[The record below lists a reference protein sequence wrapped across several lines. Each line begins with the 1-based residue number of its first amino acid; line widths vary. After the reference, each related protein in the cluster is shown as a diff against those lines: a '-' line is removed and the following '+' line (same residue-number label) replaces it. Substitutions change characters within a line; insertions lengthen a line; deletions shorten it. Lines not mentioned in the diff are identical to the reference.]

1 MKGRRLRV
9 AGRVQGVF
17 FRNWTIDEA
26 RALGIRGWVRNRSDG
41 SVEILALG
49 DEEALD
55 ALLAKVRAGPRSA
68 RVERVDIEA
77 VEEDAPEDFTRAS
90 TV

>member
-55 ALLAKVRAGPRSA
+55 ALLARVREGPRSA